1 MKNILIIA
9 AHPDDAELGMGG
21 TISKLSKNNNITLC
35 ILCKGN
41 RLGSEY
47 VEKKRIRA
55 LNKNIKTLDI
65 KKLYIN
71 NFSDVSL
78 DTIPHIEITKYLN
91 NIIYKVKPEIVF
103 TNYEND
109 IHVDHQLVSKAVRVA
124 CRMRPDN
131 TVKTLYEFSIPGSG
145 EWNFKNINYNT
156 FFDIQ
161 KYSKQKYKCIK
172 KYKTEIQKYPDPL
185 SIKKIKIRDEYYGGI
200 CGVKKAEPF
209 ICIFNKYN

>member
-1 MKNILIIA
+1 MKNILIVV

-41 RLGSEY
+41 RPGREY

-55 LNKNIKTLDI
+55 LNKNINTLDI

-91 NIIYKVKPEIVF
+91 DIIYKVKPEIVF

-124 CRMRPDN
+124 CRMRPDS